1 VKAAGGMGMT
11 ESEPTGSARGL
22 SPLARRLAEIELA
35 EIFTAAI
42 AERYGPE
49 AALEILRAV
58 VGRAAAR
65 SAAEIRR
72 LHQNPTLAD
81 LWAVWQ
87 NLGGEGRLDL
97 ELLELGPRTLRFRV
111 RRCAYAEAYRGLNLA
126 DLGLE
131 FSCRRDAPF
140 AQALLPGV
148 KMRQSSTI
156 MEGREA
162 CLFEYLLP

>member
-1 VKAAGGMGMT
+1 MT
-11 ESEPTGSARGL
+11 ETEPRPL
-22 SPLARRLAEIELA
+22 SPLDRRVVEIELA
-35 EIFTAAI
+35 EIFNAVV

-49 AALEILRAV
+49 AAREILRAV

-65 SAAEIRR
+65 SAAAILRR
-72 LHQNPTLAD
+72 NEKPALAD

-97 ELLELGPRTLRFRV
+97 ELLELSPRTLRFRV
-111 RRCAYAEAYRGLNLA
+111 RRCAYAEAYRALNLA

-140 AQALLPGV
+140 ALALLPGV
-148 KMRQSSTI
+148 KLRQSPTI

-162 CLFEYLLP
+162 CLFEYDWPE

>member
-1 VKAAGGMGMT
+1 MT
-11 ESEPTGSARGL
+11 ESEPTERPQGI
-22 SPLARRLAEIELA
+22 SPLDRRLLEIKLA
-35 EIFTAAI
+35 EIFTTSI

-49 AALEILRAV
+49 AAREILRAV
-58 VGRAAAR
+58 VGRAAAC
-65 SAAEIRR
+65 SAAEILR
-72 LHQNPTLAD
+72 LNQKPALAD

-97 ELLELGPRTLRFRV
+97 ELLELGSKTLRFRV
-111 RRCAYAEAYRGLNLA
+111 RRCAYAEAYRALNMA

-156 MEGREA
+156 MEGHEI
-162 CLFEYLLP
+162 CLFEYHY